1 MGHRLA
7 WLIFDVRQRKYNE
20 APGNHFRAGGRV
32 TCSPPLKE
40 PRSRRVAGN
49 QPHGSVSVARDDRQE
64 FQGWLG
70 PHGFRLWFWFDSQ
83 PIDEMFRDLT
93 SPRGPDWDID
103 WKSEPY
109 VEGSSWGWLIAS
121 RWNRLGFW
129 WERQHYEWES
139 GHRRRLLLIAAP
151 FWFAGILLISGI
163 TAYELAK
170 RKLSLTKRWSQL
182 R

>member
-1 MGHRLA
+1 MRLRVITFA
-7 WLIFDVRQRKYNE
+7 LV
-20 APGNHFRAGGRV
+20 AGSLV
-32 TCSPPLKE
+32 HLHL
-40 PRSRRVAGN
+40 RSRVLDESLEISRTE
-49 QPHGSVSVARDDRQE
+49 VSQSLVTIDRS
-64 FQGWLG
+64 FKVGWG